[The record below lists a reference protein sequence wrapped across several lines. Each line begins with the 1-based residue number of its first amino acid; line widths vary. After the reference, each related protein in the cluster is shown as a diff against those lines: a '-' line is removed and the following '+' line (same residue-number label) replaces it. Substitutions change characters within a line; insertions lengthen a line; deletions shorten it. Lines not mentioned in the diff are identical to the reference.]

1 MHYFINGVGSPESA
15 PLLFAENKFWQ
26 IKFWHFRA
34 KSGRECFCYFL
45 FLINGS
51 FKTLYWNLRTAYWQ
65 QDFLNISKK
74 SKRCGKTDAENFT
87 SLRSS
92 SLLGTLFNVFFF
104 KLILSSFTCAF
115 LPILPFIFHLSQSQK
130 LDTEQAVSPDAG
142 VFQVICTRTYSL
154 ACYAVRQLKLSGKNT
169 KLKTMPAVFLFV
181 SAFSF
186 SSLLATVRLIP
197 SGEPRWRWE

>member
-1 MHYFINGVGSPESA
+1 M
-15 PLLFAENKFWQ
+15 
-26 IKFWHFRA
+26 
-34 KSGRECFCYFL
+34 
-45 FLINGS
+45 
-51 FKTLYWNLRTAYWQ
+51 
-65 QDFLNISKK
+65 
-74 SKRCGKTDAENFT
+74 
-87 SLRSS
+87 
-92 SLLGTLFNVFFF
+92 
-104 KLILSSFTCAF
+104 CAF

-130 LDTEQAVSPDAG
+130 LEMEQAVSPDAG

-197 SGEPRWRWE
+197 PVSLADGENRKAGEKKHLDERNKMSVSPFHPLQLCSSHARQKRLHFLSGVTAAVSWD